1 MPTYPNLVYTDAEK
15 FVYYVLEGATAYG
28 VTPTSPTWLLPGV
41 RSNFENSLDRSVVKI
56 VPGGSRDVAFF
67 KKGQAKYG
75 FNLDYHMQNNTFLD
89 LARTLLSFSAMA
101 YFLKGVTPDVY
112 LHKGCLINR
121 ATVSASIDN
130 PIDVKTEVI
139 SQNCVI
145 GTTRPSGSTY
155 PSLPGATPKMWNDS
169 DVVFGT
175 DINLH
180 GALTD
185 WSFTLNNNLQRIPVI
200 RSSNGDLL
208 LYLAERAQSIN
219 GELTVAYVDKTFMDA
234 VVAMTEADLVITID
248 GVGTYTLGGVAFDS
262 GRYSSK
268 PPAETVA
275 QRLPFT
281 AKTYA
286 FA

>member
-1 MPTYPNLVYTDAEK
+1 MVATYANKVFTDAEK
-15 FVYYVLEGATAYG
+15 FVYYVLEGEALYG
-28 VTPTSPTWLLPGV
+28 QTPAAPSWLLPGV
-41 RSNFENSLDRSVVKI
+41 RSNFENTIDRSIVKI

-67 KKGQAKYG
+67 KKGQLKTG

-89 LARTLLSFSAMA
+89 LARTLLCFSTIA
-101 YFLKGVTPDVY
+101 YFTEGGTPDVY

-130 PIDVKTEVI
+130 PIAVRTEVI
-139 SQNCVI
+139 SQNCVH
-145 GTTRPSGSTY
+145 GTTIPGTPY
-155 PSLPGATPKMWNDS
+155 AGEPGATPIMWNAS
-169 DVVFGT
+169 DVVFGA

-200 RSSNGDLL
+200 RSTTGDLL
-208 LYLAERAQSIN
+208 KYLAERARSIT
-219 GELTVAYVDKTFMDA
+219 GELTVAYVDSTFMDA
-234 VVAMTEADLVITID
+234 IIAMTEANLVITVA

-262 GRYSSK
+262 GRYTSK
-268 PPAETVA
+268 PPAEIVP

-281 AKTYA
+281 AKTYG